1 MGHGSSLMEAKAEF
15 RELRGNEVG
24 TLEDAADG
32 LAQLAFL
39 YKPGPSAQG

>member
-1 MGHGSSLMEAKAEF
+1 MEARAEL

-24 TLEDAADG
+24 TLEDTADG

-39 YKPGPSAQG
+39 YKPAPSAQG